1 VWQCWLLAYRRKK
14 MRSGHA
20 ERSRIVGSNIVEQE
34 FWPQKGDVKLFAFR
48 KFKDKPDNKPVL
60 VLVHGSSLCALP
72 SYDLRVPGRGSQY
85 SMMDICA
92 ERGFDVWTLD
102 HEGYGKSSKTD
113 SNSNIAMAVKDFEA
127 LLPILRKESKTKT
140 YNFYGQSSGALRAAS
155 FAQAHPELVER
166 LVLDAFVWTGEGSP
180 TLIKR
185 REGLADYRASN
196 RRKLERKNLV
206 GIFSRDMAGTAEDA
220 VAEAVADAQLSYG
233 DSVPSGTFV
242 DMCTILPVVDP
253 EKLAC
258 PVLTLRGAHD
268 GIATL
273 DDLLK
278 FFAKLPN
285 DDKQFTVMAGAAHIT
300 HLGLNKDRFYN
311 TLFPF
316 LETPARKDGVRH

>member
-1 VWQCWLLAYRRKK
+1 VT
-14 MRSGHA
+14 
-20 ERSRIVGSNIVEQE
+20 SNIIQQE
-34 FWPQKGDVKLFAFR
+34 YWPKKGDVKLFAFR
-48 KFKDKPDNKPVL
+48 KFKDTPDKKPVL

-72 SYDLRVPGRGSQY
+72 SYDLRVPGRGSEY

-102 HEGYGKSSKTD
+102 HEGYGKSSRTD

-127 LLPILRKESKTKT
+127 LLPILQKESKRRK
-140 YNFYGQSSGALRAAS
+140 YHFYGQSSGALRAAT
-155 FAQAHPELVER
+155 FAQAHADLIDR

-180 TLIKR
+180 TLAKR
-185 REGLADYRASN
+185 REGLAKFRASN

-206 GIFSRDMAGTAEDA
+206 GIFNRDMPGTSEGI

-242 DMCTILPVVDP
+242 DMCSVLPVVDP
-253 EKLAC
+253 EKLIC
-258 PVLTLRGAHD
+258 PTLIMRGAHD
-268 GIATL
+268 GIATI

-278 FFAKLPN
+278 FFVKLPN
-285 DDKQFTVMAGAAHIT
+285 DDKQFTVMAGAGHIT

-311 TLFPF
+311 TFFPF
-316 LETPARKDGVRH
+316 LETPPRKDVVSR